1 MQRERKKAEPS
12 IVPARTSNALSS
24 IEINQI
30 YTLNH
35 VTLIT
40 SLSRDITRK
49 HLKRFGP
56 LPYFYL
62 SKLPHQI
69 LLKKKLFDSQI
80 VCFLKQLEK
89 FFLDPLRRF
98 PNVQSL
104 SEINRSGPIILVP
117 VYVTTRS
124 KQRWRL

>member
-12 IVPARTSNALSS
+12 IVPARSSNALSS

-40 SLSRDITRK
+40 FLSRDITRK
-49 HLKRFGP
+49 HYFALKRLGP
-56 LPYFYL
+56 LPYFNL

-69 LLKKKLFDSQI
+69 LLKKK
-80 VCFLKQLEK
+80 
-89 FFLDPLRRF
+89 
-98 PNVQSL
+98 
-104 SEINRSGPIILVP
+104 
-117 VYVTTRS
+117 
-124 KQRWRL
+124 